1 MSANTAWRL
10 LLTVVVI
17 AGSIYFTVTK
27 TPALGLDLKGGTR
40 IVLDLKSRDGSEV
53 TQGQATETVEVMRRR
68 VDALGATEPNLEV
81 ASGNRINVELPGVT
95 DPAEARDTIGRTAQ
109 LTVHP
114 VLAPSQ
120 SPVDPETTRDA
131 DTTKQVTLPSEDGG
145 SYTLGPAVIDGRG
158 IGNAAA
164 ELDPQNGTWGITIRF
179 DGDASKQWQQVTGQ
193 AACNPSGDPKRQV
206 AIVLDGTI
214 ISNPQVAEDI
224 TCGTGI
230 AGGSTV
236 ISGNFNQES
245 AKELAT
251 LIKGGALPVN
261 VSVASQSVIGPELGD
276 QAIIDS
282 RNAVIIGAILTL
294 VFIVAYYRLIG
305 FIAMIA
311 LSAYGLITYAIIV
324 AFRLTLTLPGI
335 AGFVL
340 SIGMAMDSNILVY
353 ERVKEEL
360 AAGKQLRNAA
370 RAGFKNALSAII
382 DSNATTVL
390 AALTLYFLAVG
401 EVRGFGLTLTLGTIV
416 SIFVTMVVLRVLVEA
431 VLGRQWAAKHAKLM
445 GLHVGTKFRE
455 RITARPPQFVKWS
468 KYLIPVSVAL
478 IVLSIAGLAVK
489 GINYGIEFRGGR
501 LVEYSTPQVVEID
514 RARTELGKLDI
525 EGVVV
530 QRSGA
535 QDVGVRTPSLT
546 PEQLTRVNE
555 TIGSLGGGQATVLR
569 DETTG
574 PTFGEELKRKALLAL
589 VIGVLIQFALVA
601 VRFRWTFGVG
611 AVLGMIHDAI
621 LLLGLFVW
629 LSKPFDSVFLAALL
643 TVISYSVNDTVVV
656 FDRIREQR
664 RRRAGED
671 FSEVVNDACVQTL
684 PRTINISLC
693 IMFIL
698 VALLFLGG
706 QTLADFALALIVG
719 IIFGNYSSVFI
730 CSPVAVALE
739 RRWPGIRGATSAS
752 RKTKPRAAVGSKARG
767 TEGAELAVGDDSG
780 TGDVEG
786 GSPSAPKKPA
796 TANRPAP
803 RPRKKSKKRR

>member
-17 AGSIYFTVTK
+17 AGSIFFAATK
-27 TPALGLDLKGGTR
+27 SPALGLDLKGGTR
-40 IVLDLKSRDGSEV
+40 IVLDLKSRDGSQI
-53 TQGQATETVEVMRRR
+53 TQGQANETVEVLRRR

-95 DPAEARDTIGRTAQ
+95 DPTKARETIGKTAQ

-114 VLAPSQ
+114 VLAPAA
-120 SPVDPETTRDA
+120 PLDPESVKGV

-145 SYTLGPAVIDGRG
+145 TYTLGPAVIDGKG
-158 IGNAAA
+158 IGNANA
-164 ELDPQNGTWGITIRF
+164 ELDPQNGTWGITINF
-179 DGDASKQWQQVTGQ
+179 KGDGSSAWQKVTGQ
-193 AACNPSGDPKRQV
+193 AACNSIGDPKRQI
-206 AIVLDGTI
+206 AIVLDDRI

-230 AGGSTV
+230 SGGSTV
-236 ISGNFNQES
+236 ISGNFNQQS
-245 AKELAT
+245 AKDLAV
-251 LIKGGALPVN
+251 LIKGGALPLN

-276 QAIIDS
+276 QAIVDS

-311 LSAYGLITYAIIV
+311 LGAYGLITYAIIV
-324 AFRLTLTLPGI
+324 AGRLTLTLPGI

-340 SIGMAMDSNILVY
+340 SIGMAMDSNVLVY

-360 AAGKQLRNAA
+360 AAGRQMRAAA
-370 RAGFKNALSAII
+370 RTGFKNALSAII

-401 EVRGFGLTLTLGTIV
+401 EVKGFGLTLAVGTFA
-416 SIFVTMVVLRVLVEA
+416 SIFVTLVVLRLMVEA
-431 VLGRQWAAKHAKLM
+431 ILGRQWSADHAKLM
-445 GLHVGTKFRE
+445 GLKVGSRFRE
-455 RITARPPQFVKWS
+455 RITKRPPQLMKIA
-468 KYLIPVSVAL
+468 KYFIVASCILTVVSVA
-478 IVLSIAGLAVK
+478 GLFVK

-501 LVEYSTPQVVEID
+501 LVEYSTPQVVNLDE
-514 RARTELGKLDI
+514 ARSELGKQNI
-525 EGVVV
+525 EGAVV

-535 QDVGVRTPSLT
+535 QDVAIRVPSLT
-546 PEQLTRVNE
+546 PEQLNEVNN
-555 TIGSLGGGQATVLR
+555 TVKRLGGGDAKVLR

-574 PTFGEELKRKALLAL
+574 PSFGAELKRKALIGLL
-589 VIGVLIQFALVA
+589 IGVLIQFALVA
-601 VRFRWTFGVG
+601 VRFRWTFGIG
-611 AVLGMIHDAI
+611 AVVGMLHDAI

-629 LSKPFDSVFLAALL
+629 LERPFDSVFLAALL

-664 RRRAGED
+664 RRRAAED
-671 FSEVVNDACVQTL
+671 FSDVVNDACVQTL

-706 QTLADFALALIVG
+706 QTLADFALALIIG
-719 IIFGNYSSVFI
+719 IILGLYSSVFI
-730 CSPVAVALE
+730 CSPIAIALE
-739 RRWPGIRGATSAS
+739 RWKPGVRTPGQSAKKVKKANASDAGEIGEVDTAAAAKTS
-752 RKTKPRAAVGSKARG
+752 T
-767 TEGAELAVGDDSG
+767 
-780 TGDVEG
+780 
-786 GSPSAPKKPA
+786 
-796 TANRPAP
+796 NRPAP